1 MIVTIELDFT
11 SRNGTKSTCICE
23 RRWRPVVGYF
33 WNVREV
39 DSGDW
44 RGFLDTEEIAELIM
58 EQFPVRQINNAPG
71 RNRL

>member
-1 MIVTIELDFT
+1 MSMTVTIELGIT
-11 SRNGTKSTCICE
+11 SHDGTKVTCICE

-58 EQFPVRQINNAPG
+58 EQFPVRQINNV
-71 RNRL
+71 